1 MSRQG
6 STKEKILK
14 LISEGSDN
22 LSEISKRLDLAPSTV
37 SKHIHDLESSKAI
50 EQKSNPHVKK
60 WKYYKLN
67 KDAGVKGFGGNGST
81 AGANERNGFAIKRN
95 AAAVVV

>member
-22 LSEISKRLDLAPSTV
+22 LSEISEKLDLAPSTV
-37 SKHIHDLESSKAI
+37 SKHIHDLESARTI

-60 WKYYKLN
+60 WKYYRISHDHSAVAQSTGRDLRK
-67 KDAGVKGFGGNGST
+67 KGT
-81 AGANERNGFAIKRN
+81 AWRSLW
-95 AAAVVV
+95 